1 MEPSKGTNR
10 REIDLD
16 GGRFASKQK
25 IPMYFADQNPP
36 PNAVGIPIKPN
47 RKEAV
52 QRGAE
57 AESPAAARL
66 RVNR

>member
-1 MEPSKGTNR
+1 
-10 REIDLD
+10 
-16 GGRFASKQK
+16 
-25 IPMYFADQNPP
+25 MYFADQNPP
-36 PNAVGIPIKPN
+36 PNAVGVAVKPN

-66 RVNR
+66 RVDR